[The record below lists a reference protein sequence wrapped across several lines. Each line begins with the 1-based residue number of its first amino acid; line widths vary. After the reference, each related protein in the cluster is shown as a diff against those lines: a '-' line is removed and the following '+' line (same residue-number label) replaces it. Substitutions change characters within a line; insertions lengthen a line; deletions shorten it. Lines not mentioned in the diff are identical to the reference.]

1 MSWGGAQFIAVWM
14 IVNQVGQIVCGPLE
28 LERRP
33 ERVHGPI
40 MRWKNYQTNHTLGP
54 KSSIS
59 WIQINSYT
67 HVTPHVALLICEGN
81 AISSL
86 DQFTGLFLS
95 RSNQLST
102 RKKLGSM
109 FFLFKLCYLP
119 QLIVEF
125 YEQWWAYK
133 LTYVDKIMTT
143 FIWNGDKSS
152 ISMGNFKFCQF
163 P

>member
-1 MSWGGAQFIAVWM
+1 MSTNYFSGLCNSMISVLGISKGSTMSWGGAQFIAVWM

-28 LERRP
+28 LERRL

-59 WIQINSYT
+59 WIQIPYPCNST
-67 HVTPHVALLICEGN
+67 CCSANLWSLSN

-86 DQFTGLFLS
+86 DQIAGLFLS
-95 RSNQLST
+95 KSNQFST

-109 FFLFKLCYLP
+109 
-119 QLIVEF
+119 IF
-125 YEQWWAYK
+125 Y
-133 LTYVDKIMTT
+133 I
-143 FIWNGDKSS
+143 
-152 ISMGNFKFCQF
+152 
-163 P
+163 